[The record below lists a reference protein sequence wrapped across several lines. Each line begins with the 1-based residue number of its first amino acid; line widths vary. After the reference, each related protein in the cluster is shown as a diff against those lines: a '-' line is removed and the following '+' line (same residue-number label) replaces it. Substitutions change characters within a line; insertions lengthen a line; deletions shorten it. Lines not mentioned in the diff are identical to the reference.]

1 MATDE
6 AGLEAFFAAARQQ
19 NDAPSEALMTAIL
32 GDALAAQPARR
43 GLPMAASP
51 APRRWAMRDLW
62 QGLGGWQTAA
72 VLGVSLAIGGVL
84 GYTPPSAL
92 EPLTAGVLD
101 GTGMLQSADYYMLD
115 DMLAEG

>member
-1 MATDE
+1 MID

-19 NDAPSEALMTAIL
+19 KDLPSAALMTAIL
-32 GDALAAQPARR
+32 DDALAAQPAPR
-43 GLPMAASP
+43 GLPETASP
-51 APRRWAMRDLW
+51 APRRWVIRDLW
-62 QGLGGWQTAA
+62 QGFGGWQTAA
-72 VLGVSLAIGGVL
+72 VLGVSLSIGGVL